1 MDAAPLLGSTGLAA
15 DQRIYQLGYAMESQV
30 CVGVAAALQRLG
42 TGLSLPM
49 QSRMPAS
56 PLFHARSSSL
66 LQGAGN
72 ELSFANTGIAYEFKM
87 KDAETVEEMWM
98 WLSGMCK
105 SAGLQQQLGGYC
117 LRELARPAPH
127 LPLAL
132 HVWLAHPPTGP
143 WLDVMLDANTTYPG
157 SAPPAASGTVFGQNT
172 LVGGIRIGQLRA
184 KVARNCRTVEFPAE
198 SVAHSSFPCF
208 GDSGEYSDAVED
220 TAPFGTGPVQFQW
233 DGQGWGES
241 AWSVAYDRSWML
253 NLAGTRSPT
262 NAQYSSGA
270 FPVIIPRNNITAA
283 RQLLQHLVD
292 WQYTDAQTRVVTIDY
307 TVYNAN
313 IDYFNVVT
321 LQFELPVS
329 GGVIPFYDYYSAR
342 MYTLFESR
350 QPLSIVA
357 ESAVIACFFMFATQ
371 VLSRAYKYGQA
382 AIHRRRTR
390 VNSVRQMSLKHAR
403 GRNFRG
409 DPAQWGGASPTS
421 GRTKSSIRRTTT
433 ISQRVKQVDDLRCL
447 WLTGLLGALRSLF
460 SLNTIIMNAN
470 VVVFALVW
478 IFRGWSWYALPD
490 QDSVRP
496 TSSTFYNFK
505 VAASLRMM
513 AANLNAANSF
523 LCWMKLTKFLND
535 LTGNLVMGTITKA
548 FPSLVKYFLVLAVT
562 YLAFMTAFLL
572 AFGTKAGGFANMSQ
586 SGMSLFVALMG
597 DNVQFDH
604 LEAASWLVGPVFM
617 VLFVFLGVWVVLQIL
632 LAIILDAYTETRHE
646 LQLRPQVRVCRE
658 FKWYLLRCMA
668 RAGPRGR
675 KMELACRPYCHGKVM
690 QGRVRAAL
698 ADLRKFEGAS
708 SGASFTGKM
717 RRLSRAVIGAIRPSR
732 SSTLSSGG
740 VQVAMTPLSGS
751 RGSPAGTPA
760 SSSTAPTQTVTT
772 SAATASSATAAAT
785 TTAAS
790 TGGPALSASPPGP
803 PAVAPGPPTRR
814 ATSGSSS
821 NPELFLRRAESTTEI
836 VMSPLVRDGLRRT
849 GSRAS
854 QVYARRARPGAV
866 VNPLAVN
873 TDHERRS
880 SSSVS
885 SATPSGEGSRPDVA

>member
-1 MDAAPLLGSTGLAA
+1 MLKLSKKCGCGYLVCALSTPAAAGLCSHLAA
-15 DQRIYQLGYAMESQV
+15 HTTPPTPCTMHV
-30 CVGVAAALQRLG
+30 
-42 TGLSLPM
+42 P
-49 QSRMPAS
+49 
-56 PLFHARSSSL
+56 
-66 LQGAGN
+66 
-72 ELSFANTGIAYEFKM
+72 TGI
-87 KDAETVEEMWM
+87 
-98 WLSGMCK
+98 L
-105 SAGLQQQLGGYC
+105 
-117 LRELARPAPH
+117 
-127 LPLAL
+127 
-132 HVWLAHPPTGP
+132 PTGP

-157 SAPPAASGTVFGQNT
+157 SAPPSANGTVFGQNT

-184 KVARNCRTVEFPAE
+184 KVAHNCRTVEFPAE
-198 SVAHSSFPCF
+198 NIAHHSFPCF
-208 GDSGEYSDAVED
+208 GDSGKYTDAVED
-220 TAPFGTGPVQFQW
+220 MEPFGTGPVQFQW

-241 AWSVAYDRSWML
+241 AWSVQYDRSWML

-270 FPVIIPRNNITAA
+270 FPVIIPRNNITEA
-283 RQLLQHLVD
+283 RQLLQNLVD

-357 ESAVIACFFMFATQ
+357 ESAVIACYFMFSTQ
-371 VLSRAYKYGQA
+371 VLSRALKYGQA
-382 AIHRRRTR
+382 AIHRRKTR
-390 VNSVRQMSLKHAR
+390 VNSVRQMSLKQSR
-403 GRNFRG
+403 NRNFRG

-421 GRTKSSIRRTTT
+421 RRSKSSIRRTTT
-433 ISQRVKQVDDLRCL
+433 IAQRMKQVDDLRCL
-447 WLTGLLGALRSLF
+447 WLTGLFGALRSLF

-496 TSSTFYNFK
+496 TSSVFYNFK

-562 YLAFMTAFLL
+562 YLSFMTAFLL

-597 DNVQFDH
+597 DNVQFDN

-646 LQLRPQVRVCRE
+646 LQLRPPVHVCRE

-668 RAGPRGR
+668 RTGPRGR
-675 KMELACRPYCHGKVM
+675 KMELTCRPYCHGKVM

-698 ADLRKFEGAS
+698 ADLRRSERAAS
-708 SGASFTGKM
+708 NASVTGKM
-717 RRLSRAVIGAIRPSR
+717 RRFSRAVIGALR
-732 SSTLSSGG
+732 SSRNDTMSSEG
-740 VQVAMTPLSGS
+740 VQVAMTPLSGRRKAS
-751 RGSPAGTPA
+751 VPACSTVPPAGTSPA
-760 SSSTAPTQTVTT
+760 SSAALAQTVSTSATTAPT
-772 SAATASSATAAAT
+772 SRPSAT
-785 TTAAS
+785 S
-790 TGGPALSASPPGP
+790 SPPGP
-803 PAVAPGPPTRR
+803 PAAPPGPPAPRGR
-814 ATSGSSS
+814 SDSS
-821 NPELFLRRAESTTEI
+821 PSTAQSMVRTQSTAEI
-836 VMSPLVRDGLRRT
+836 VVSPLVRDGLRRA
-849 GSRAS
+849 GARAS
-854 QVYARRARPGAV
+854 QVFARRACAGTV
-866 VNPLAVN
+866 VNPLAVTVDRESDSN
-873 TDHERRS
+873 ASASTDAESDDGARRLPL
-880 SSSVS
+880 V
-885 SATPSGEGSRPDVA
+885 E